1 MCEHLCPTP
10 IPTPNFYA
18 AKSFSKVWRGAQKLG
33 KGCKTVYVIDYVVA
47 FQWTL
52 LNVFFFILADKSLP
66 EMFEGQEQMSTGSR
80 LASHSFNDQDD
91 DVSTFLLRHTG
102 QFI

>member
-1 MCEHLCPTP
+1 MV
-10 IPTPNFYA
+10 NFH
-18 AKSFSKVWRGAQKLG
+18 
-33 KGCKTVYVIDYVVA
+33 
-47 FQWTL
+47 WTL
-52 LNVFFFILADKSLP
+52 PNVFILADKSLP

-102 QFI
+102 QFILNCAKP